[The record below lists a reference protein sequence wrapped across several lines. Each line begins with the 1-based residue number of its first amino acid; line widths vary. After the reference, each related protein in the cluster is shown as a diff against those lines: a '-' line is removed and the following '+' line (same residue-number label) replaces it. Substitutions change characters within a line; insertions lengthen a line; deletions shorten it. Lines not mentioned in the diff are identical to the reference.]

1 MKRQPE
7 EKNSQWMNYV
17 VSLALVM
24 AIAAILITIQ
34 GSSPAEA
41 FAALV
46 KGALAALP
54 PSPAASAGAPR
65 C

>member
-34 GSSPAEA
+34 GEQPGGG
-41 FAALV
+41 LR
-46 KGALAALP
+46 GA
-54 PSPAASAGAPR
+54 G
-65 C
+65 

>member
-34 GSSPAEA
+34 GSSRRR
-41 FAALV
+41 
-46 KGALAALP
+46 
-54 PSPAASAGAPR
+54 PSAR
-65 C
+65 